1 MNITCQACNKT
12 MATVHLTDLMGGEK
26 QERHL
31 CSECA
36 EDEGVIMKP
45 KVQLNEML
53 QKFVMHKSM
62 AQELADLTCPHCGL
76 SFVEFRRHGLLGC
89 PHDYDVFKKALEPLI
104 ERSHEDNIQHVGK
117 IPVRAGEHVR
127 TRQNAAR
134 LERELKQAIQD
145 EAYEKAARLRD
156 ELDNLGPL

>member
-1 MNITCQACNKT
+1 MNITCQVCSKA

-45 KVQLNEML
+45 KAQLNEML

-62 AQELADLTCPHCGL
+62 AQEMADLTCTYCGL
-76 SFVEFRRHGLLGC
+76 SFVEFRRQGLLGC
-89 PHDYDVFKKALEPLI
+89 PHDYDAFKKALEPLI
-104 ERSHEDNIQHVGK
+104 ERSHEDNVQHVGK

-127 TRQNAAR
+127 ARQTAAR
-134 LERELKQAIQD
+134 LKRELEQALQE

-156 ELDNLGPL
+156 EIENLDPS